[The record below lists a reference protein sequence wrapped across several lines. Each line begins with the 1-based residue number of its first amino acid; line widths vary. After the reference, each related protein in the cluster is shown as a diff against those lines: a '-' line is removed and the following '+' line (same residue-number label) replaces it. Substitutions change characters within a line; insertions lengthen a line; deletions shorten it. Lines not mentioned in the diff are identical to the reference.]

1 MTFKALN
8 EVIGYVNKLCV
19 VVLASWLGGLESMFT
34 QRKNNKCQ
42 RSYISFKVK

>member
-8 EVIGYVNKLCV
+8 EVRGYVSKLCV
-19 VVLASWLGGLESMFT
+19 VVLASWLGGLESMYT
-34 QRKNNKCQ
+34 QGKYIKCQ